1 MINEESQHVRELL
14 REVKYPG
21 FSRDIVASGF
31 VGDILAIGPMVEV
44 EFKPDT
50 RDETKVATMERQIR
64 DVLQRADFADV
75 QIRRIAPFVPDVPL
89 RSAEDLA
96 KELRKKPEGPS
107 AVMSRL
113 MTPLQAEY
121 LEEGELPEP
130 DLLAIALGRHDVAPA
145 AGYRPGGPNPLS
157 GPRES
162 IDYDIGIPVLQW
174 DIDPHDPQARTSQ
187 HEIKVGDWD
196 YRVWWQAHRDGGL
209 LYVSMQAMKEDW
221 VDHDN
226 NAVPHPIGRSEAVN
240 LVYDERRNAVVAIY
254 GTVRDF
260 RPFVKAFGLAHASET
275 GAQSGSETQEAEQ
288 Q

>member
-14 REVKYPG
+14 REIKYPG

-31 VGDILAIGPMVEV
+31 VGDILAIGPMVEI

-75 QIRRIAPFVPDVPL
+75 QIRRVAPFVPDVPL

-130 DLLAIALGRHDVAPA
+130 DLLAIALGRHDVAP
-145 AGYRPGGPNPLS
+145 GGRLS
-157 GPRES
+157 
-162 IDYDIGIPVLQW
+162 
-174 DIDPHDPQARTSQ
+174 A
-187 HEIKVGDWD
+187 
-196 YRVWWQAHRDGGL
+196 
-209 LYVSMQAMKEDW
+209 
-221 VDHDN
+221 
-226 NAVPHPIGRSEAVN
+226 GRSE
-240 LVYDERRNAVVAIY
+240 
-254 GTVRDF
+254 
-260 RPFVKAFGLAHASET
+260 S
-275 GAQSGSETQEAEQ
+275 AQRAA
-288 Q
+288 